1 MGGLSGA
8 EVPVVTV
15 EPELGEEKEEG
26 WVEMERKRLNHH
38 RPLPVKRLESG
49 MHPEGWG
56 RPPRG
61 RDRPGLPGS

>member
-1 MGGLSGA
+1 MPVGA
-8 EVPVVTV
+8 V
-15 EPELGEEKEEG
+15 EAEPGEEKEEG
-26 WVEMERKRLNHH
+26 WVGMEHKRLNHH

-56 RPPRG
+56 RPPHG